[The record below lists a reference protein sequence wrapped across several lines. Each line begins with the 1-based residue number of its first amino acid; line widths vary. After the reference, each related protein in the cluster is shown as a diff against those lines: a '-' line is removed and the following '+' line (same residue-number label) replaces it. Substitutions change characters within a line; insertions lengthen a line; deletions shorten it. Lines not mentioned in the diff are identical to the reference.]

1 MHCVYLST
9 RADSPASC
17 YLVTLHSHVQF
28 LHDWVLQRMPLV
40 LPPAGYKKKK
50 GAVVARTPN
59 ATRALTQLSAWLSSR
74 APAAAVSPASAEAA
88 SDAST
93 TEEDGNADEAEEDDE
108 VVDATGRW
116 GFGSGAG
123 VSAGGV
129 ILDDDDDDDGDDEM
143 MRLALAESERTALEE
158 SRRT

>member
-1 MHCVYLST
+1 MYLST

-17 YLVTLHSHVQF
+17 YLVTLRSHMRF

-40 LPPAGYKKKK
+40 LPAGAKKKKK

-59 ATRALTQLSAWLSSR
+59 ATRALTQLSAWLSSH
-74 APAAAVSPASAEAA
+74 APAAAAVSPASAEAA

-93 TEEDGNADEAEEDDE
+93 TEEDINAAEAEEDDE

-123 VSAGGV
+123 VNAGGAN
-129 ILDDDDDDDGDDEM
+129 LDYDDDGDDEM
-143 MRLALAESERTALEE
+143 MRLVLAESERTALEE